1 MILFLTS
8 ILFLPPNPA
17 PPPFFRLDKV
27 ENLVYLGWFLEGRGI
42 LKLSETSWMCSS
54 PNIHLFAGV
63 CHCLTRSYL
72 FRQWDQLIGRT
83 SSWLFLFAWV
93 FKGLCPFSL
102 PKMLKKKAQT
112 SSRVSAHTWKF
123 SFSWWGMEITR
134 AQAKTD
140 KTKYFSTAQNC
151 CKGQKYD
158 GNGVWISGSNFAPCY
173 RSHNIYS
180 VLRVWFAFRFM
191 DLSPWACCPQ

>member
-102 PKMLKKKAQT
+102 PKMLKKK
-112 SSRVSAHTWKF
+112 K
-123 SFSWWGMEITR
+123 
-134 AQAKTD
+134 
-140 KTKYFSTAQNC
+140 STNLQSC
-151 CKGQKYD
+151 LCPYVKILFLMVRD
-158 GNGVWISGSNFAPCY
+158 GNHKSSGKNGQNKIFFNCTELLQRAKIWRQRCLNF
-173 RSHNIYS
+173 RFQFLS
-180 VLRVWFAFRFM
+180 VL
-191 DLSPWACCPQ
+191 QIT